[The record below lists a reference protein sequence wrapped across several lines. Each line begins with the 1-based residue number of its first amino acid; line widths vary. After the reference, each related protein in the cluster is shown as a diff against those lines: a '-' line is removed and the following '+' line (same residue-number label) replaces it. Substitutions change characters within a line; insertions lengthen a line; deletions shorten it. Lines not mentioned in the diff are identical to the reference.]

1 MKYSFRNMSLQ
12 VNHSEQNT
20 NDADGCIKRW
30 LGILKKNHN
39 FWKIS
44 EKMHSKCFPL
54 DDGIFYIIMKVTGL
68 RN

>member
-1 MKYSFRNMSLQ
+1 MKYSFRSMSLQ

-30 LGILKKNHN
+30 LGILKKKSQ
-39 FWKIS
+39 FLKDLR
-44 EKMHSKCFPL
+44 KMHSKCFPL

-68 RN
+68 RY

>member
-30 LGILKKNHN
+30 LGILKKKSQFLKDFRKNA
-39 FWKIS
+39 
-44 EKMHSKCFPL
+44 L
-54 DDGIFYIIMKVTGL
+54 
-68 RN
+68 

>member
-30 LGILKKNHN
+30 LGILKK
-39 FWKIS
+39 KITIF
-44 EKMHSKCFPL
+44 ERFQKKCFLL